1 MSNLTRRHFLGIAA
15 GTAAA
20 GIAGYYFIAP
30 KAKKK
35 VVIIGGGAGGV
46 IAAKYIRKAV
56 NMIDVTLIEP
66 NKHYHTCFMSNEVL
80 AGTRSIDSIKFSYD
94 KLSSQ
99 YGINMV
105 YDTAIGIEANTK
117 TVRLQ
122 GGTTIPYDRLIVSPG
137 VDFQW
142 DAIDGHD
149 ESLIEKIPHAWKAG
163 SQTVILRQ
171 QLEAMK
177 NGGTVIITVPPKPF
191 RCPPAPYERASQ
203 IAQYLKQ
210 HKPQSKVLIFD
221 ANQAFAKQ
229 PLFIEGW
236 KKLYGY
242 GTDNSLIEWMS
253 ADQGGELVAV
263 DAEEMTIY
271 AGEFEDEHKADV
283 INIIPVQKAGRIAIE
298 SGLADDNGW
307 CPVNQETFESRLQK
321 EIHVIGDSCIAGA
334 MPKSAYSAN
343 SQAKV
348 CAQAVI
354 SALEG
359 GGMVEPSFVNS
370 CYSLIGEDFA
380 ISVAAIYRL
389 KDGQI
394 QATEGASGSSPLDAS
409 LEYRQS
415 EAAYASSWYNNIT
428 SDMFS

>member
-1 MSNLTRRHFLGIAA
+1 MSNFTRRHFLGLAA

-20 GIAGYYFIAP
+20 GIAGYYFIGP
-30 KAKKK
+30 RAKKK
-35 VVIIGGGAGGV
+35 VVVIGGGAGGV
-46 IAAKYIRKAV
+46 IAAKYIRKADK
-56 NMIDVTLIEP
+56 MIDVTLIEP
-66 NKHYHTCFMSNEVL
+66 NKDYYTCFMSNEVL
-80 AGTRSIDSIKFSYD
+80 SGGHSIDSIKFGYD

-99 YGINMV
+99 YGIKMV
-105 YDTAIGIEANTK
+105 YDSAIAIDANAK
-117 TVRLQ
+117 NVRLQ
-122 GGTTIPYDRLIVSPG
+122 SGTTIPYDRLIVSPG
-137 VDFQW
+137 VDYRW

-163 SQTVILRQ
+163 KQTVILRK

-203 IAQYLKQ
+203 IAHYMKQ

-221 ANQAFAKQ
+221 SNQAFAKQ

-242 GTDNSLIEWMS
+242 GTDKSFIEWIPPQ
-253 ADQGGELVAV
+253 DGGELVAV

-283 INIIPVQKAGRIAIE
+283 LNIVPPQKAGKIAIE
-298 SGLADDNGW
+298 SGLADDTGW
-307 CPVNQETFESRLQK
+307 CPVNQQTFESSLQK
-321 EIHVIGDSCIAGA
+321 DIHVIGDSCIAGA
-334 MPKSAYSAN
+334 MPKSGYAAN

-359 GGMVEPSFVNS
+359 GKMVEPSFVNT
-370 CYSLIGEDFA
+370 CYSLLGDDFA

-389 KDGQI
+389 KDGKI
-394 QATEGASGSSPLDAS
+394 QATQGASGTSPLDAS
-409 LEYRQS
+409 LEYRRS
-415 EAAYASSWYNNIT
+415 EAAYAYSWYKNIT

>member
-1 MSNLTRRHFLGIAA
+1 MSNLTRRHFLGLAA

-203 IAQYLKQ
+203 IAHYLKQ

-229 PLFIEGW
+229 SLFFEGW

-321 EIHVIGDSCIAGA
+321 DIHVIGDSCLAGA

>member
-1 MSNLTRRHFLGIAA
+1 MSNLTRRHFLGLAA
-15 GTAAA
+15 GTAAV
-20 GIAGYYFIAP
+20 GIAGYYFLAP

-163 SQTVILRQ
+163 SQTVAILLQ
-171 QLEAMK
+171 F
-177 NGGTVIITVPPKPF
+177 VSPPVSHFLWKVVRIFLTKIPHLWHLQ
-191 RCPPAPYERASQ
+191 RIPLRN
-203 IAQYLKQ
+203 
-210 HKPQSKVLIFD
+210 KVL
-221 ANQAFAKQ
+221 
-229 PLFIEGW
+229 
-236 KKLYGY
+236 
-242 GTDNSLIEWMS
+242 
-253 ADQGGELVAV
+253 
-263 DAEEMTIY
+263 
-271 AGEFEDEHKADV
+271 
-283 INIIPVQKAGRIAIE
+283 
-298 SGLADDNGW
+298 
-307 CPVNQETFESRLQK
+307 
-321 EIHVIGDSCIAGA
+321 
-334 MPKSAYSAN
+334 
-343 SQAKV
+343 V
-348 CAQAVI
+348 C
-354 SALEG
+354 
-359 GGMVEPSFVNS
+359 
-370 CYSLIGEDFA
+370 
-380 ISVAAIYRL
+380 
-389 KDGQI
+389 
-394 QATEGASGSSPLDAS
+394 
-409 LEYRQS
+409 
-415 EAAYASSWYNNIT
+415 
-428 SDMFS
+428 

>member
-1 MSNLTRRHFLGIAA
+1 MSNLTRRHFLGLAA

-20 GIAGYYFIAP
+20 GMAGYYFIAP
-30 KAKKK
+30 RARKK

-46 IAAKYIRKAV
+46 IAAKYIRKADST
-56 NMIDVTLIEP
+56 IDVTLIEP

-80 AGTRSIDSIKFSYD
+80 SGTRSIDSIKFGYD
-94 KLSSQ
+94 KLSSK

-117 TVRLQ
+117 SVRTQ
-122 GGTTIPYDRLIVSPG
+122 SGTTIPYDRLIVSPG

-142 DAIDGHD
+142 DAINGYD

-163 SQTVILRQ
+163 SQTVILRK

-177 NGGTVIITVPPKPF
+177 NGGTVIISVPPKPF

-203 IAQYLKQ
+203 IAHYLKQ

-229 PLFIEGW
+229 SLFFEGW
-236 KKLYGY
+236 KKFYGY
-242 GTDNSLIEWMS
+242 GTDSSLIEWIA
-253 ADQGGELVAV
+253 ADQGGELVSV
-263 DAEEMTIY
+263 DADKMTIY
-271 AGEFEDEHKADV
+271 AGEFEDEHRADV
-283 INIIPVQKAGRIAIE
+283 MNIIPAHQAGIIAIE
-298 SGLADDNGW
+298 SGLADDSGW
-307 CPVNQETFESRLQK
+307 CPVNQQTFESLLR
-321 EIHVIGDSCIAGA
+321 EDIHVIGDSCIAGA

-359 GGMVEPSFVNS
+359 GRMVEPSFVNT

-389 KDGQI
+389 EDGQI
-394 QATEGASGSSPLDAS
+394 QATQGASGTSPLDAS
-409 LEYRQS
+409 LEYRRS
-415 EAAYASSWYNNIT
+415 EAAYAYSWYNNIT